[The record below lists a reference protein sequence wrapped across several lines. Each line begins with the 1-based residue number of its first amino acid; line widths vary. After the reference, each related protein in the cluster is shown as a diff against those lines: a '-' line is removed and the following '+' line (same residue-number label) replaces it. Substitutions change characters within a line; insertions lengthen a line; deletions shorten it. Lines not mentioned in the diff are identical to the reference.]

1 MITGLIVDLFDI
13 LPCLVLA
20 LHNLLLA
27 LVRLVVFYPQ
37 DLRAFFGGTVDLGQW
52 LISFGSKLLV
62 ASRSDLEKLVITFLA
77 NGVAATRR
85 FKKLYLDVQASL
97 VLTRGLLTSN
107 YLVVTV
113 HFLNYNSIINQC
125 GVINNK

>member
-37 DLRAFFGGTVDLGQW
+37 DLRASFGGTVDLGQW

-125 GVINNK
+125 SVIYN

>member
-27 LVRLVVFYPQ
+27 LVRLIVFYPQ
-37 DLRAFFGGTVDLGQW
+37 DLRASFGGTVDLGQW

-125 GVINNK
+125 SVIYN